1 MPQITSQ
8 IYKELKTRLHVKNE
22 EKIA

>member
-1 MPQITSQ
+1 M
-8 IYKELKTRLHVKNE
+8 YKELKTRLHVKNE